1 MATKAKKRPAA
12 KRQDAT
18 GKGLTAGV
26 AGLFADIPAAADAD
40 LRADTADISR
50 LMNEVIES
58 RQGVT
63 TIAKN
68 VLPGGGISIIVQFAA
83 PAKP

>member
-12 KRQDAT
+12 KRDGMAT
-18 GKGLTAGV
+18 GV

-50 LMNEVIES
+50 LMNEVIV
-58 RQGVT
+58 RGQGVSA
-63 TIAKN
+63 IAKN
-68 VLPGGGISIIVQFAA
+68 VLPGGGVALVISFGA
-83 PAKP
+83 PAKR